1 MAENKTKILIC
12 THSAAMHS
20 GLSETTRHI
29 FIPLLQK
36 YGDKYEIHQL
46 GYFNFGKPS
55 EKVPWPIYTTKVDQ
69 TPQGPKPDMNDRFG
83 QISFDNVVEK
93 VKPDIVFGYGDM
105 WHFEH
110 MLNSPQRNTI

>member
-1 MAENKTKILIC
+1 MAEKKTKILIC

-69 TPQGPKPDMNDRFG
+69 PHKDLSLT
-83 QISFDNVVEK
+83 
-93 VKPDIVFGYGDM
+93 
-105 WHFEH
+105 
-110 MLNSPQRNTI
+110 